1 MKLTRHNGRS
11 GKHGT
16 YNPRHNDRRFDVEN
30 SEHIDAERAR
40 QNVYWDCY
48 RGFTTHDFR
57 ENPEQP
63 DFSFEEIERMYYYE
77 HYADHVNAQNARNE
91 KTRHI
96 ERNRTVD
103 DLLKNNKTCP
113 EESIY
118 QIGTM
123 EESVPPETLALIV
136 SEFYEEFENRFGSH
150 IHILDWAL
158 HLDEGTPHI
167 HERHVFDCENR
178 YGELCPQQEKALE
191 ELGIPLPKPEQP
203 KGKHNNRKQ
212 TFDAVCR
219 TILFDIAKRHGLH
232 LEQEPS
238 YGGRDYLE
246 KQDYI
251 LMKQK
256 EQLAT
261 QEQKLEELTLKIEDV
276 ETLLEDVSGA
286 AYGKAVEV
294 VTDKVREQTQLE
306 DMEVIEKYRK
316 SVVSP
321 NAKNSPEVVKI
332 ANTLPVSYTHLDV
345 YKRQGQS
352 EASTAPPT
360 AFHLPLHN
368 RTADR
373 AIQYLTE
380 SRGLN
385 KTLVEAFLLSGDI
398 YEDAKRHN
406 VVFVGRDRSGTPRYA
421 HVRGTADPFRQ
432 DIAGSDK
439 SYPFHYEGN
448 GNQLFV
454 FEAPID
460 LLSFI
465 CLYPQDW
472 QKRNYLALGG
482 VSGKAL
488 DRFLSER
495 KDTRKVFLCLDSDTA
510 GSEACTRL
518 AQEDV
523 YKRQVYRPHRRSRFT
538 SILLGDSFP
547 RRLEKWSLPR
557 RN

>member
-167 HERHVFDCENR
+167 HERHVFDCKNR

-191 ELGIPLPKPEQP
+191 ELGIPLPKPCLLYTSHGGYRLFPQGDDP
-203 KGKHNNRKQ
+203 H
-212 TFDAVCR
+212 CR
-219 TILFDIAKRHGLH
+219 
-232 LEQEPS
+232 
-238 YGGRDYLE
+238 GR
-246 KQDYI
+246 
-251 LMKQK
+251 
-256 EQLAT
+256 
-261 QEQKLEELTLKIEDV
+261 
-276 ETLLEDVSGA
+276 
-286 AYGKAVEV
+286 
-294 VTDKVREQTQLE
+294 
-306 DMEVIEKYRK
+306 
-316 SVVSP
+316 
-321 NAKNSPEVVKI
+321 
-332 ANTLPVSYTHLDV
+332 
-345 YKRQGQS
+345 
-352 EASTAPPT
+352 
-360 AFHLPLHN
+360 
-368 RTADR
+368 
-373 AIQYLTE
+373 
-380 SRGLN
+380 
-385 KTLVEAFLLSGDI
+385 LSGGGGQI
-398 YEDAKRHN
+398 PVPEAKQ
-406 VVFVGRDRSGTPRYA
+406 F
-421 HVRGTADPFRQ
+421 
-432 DIAGSDK
+432 
-439 SYPFHYEGN
+439 
-448 GNQLFV
+448 
-454 FEAPID
+454 
-460 LLSFI
+460 
-465 CLYPQDW
+465 
-472 QKRNYLALGG
+472 
-482 VSGKAL
+482 
-488 DRFLSER
+488 
-495 KDTRKVFLCLDSDTA
+495 
-510 GSEACTRL
+510 
-518 AQEDV
+518 
-523 YKRQVYRPHRRSRFT
+523 PHRVCA
-538 SILLGDSFP
+538 GP
-547 RRLEKWSLPR
+547 YA
-557 RN
+557 

>member
-191 ELGIPLPKPEQP
+191 ELGIPLPKPEQA

-238 YGGRDYLE
+238 YGGREYLE

-256 EQLAT
+256 EQLAA

-276 ETLLEDVSGA
+276 DNLIDEVSSV
-286 AYGKAVEV
+286 AYDKAVEL
-294 VTDKVREQTQLE
+294 VTDEVKNMTHQEDIEMIEDTKVWL
-306 DMEVIEKYRK
+306 
-316 SVVSP
+316 
-321 NAKNSPEVVKI
+321 
-332 ANTLPVSYTHLDV
+332 
-345 YKRQGQS
+345 QS
-352 EASTAPPT
+352 
-360 AFHLPLHN
+360 
-368 RTADR
+368 
-373 AIQYLTE
+373 
-380 SRGLN
+380 
-385 KTLVEAFLLSGDI
+385 
-398 YEDAKRHN
+398 
-406 VVFVGRDRSGTPRYA
+406 
-421 HVRGTADPFRQ
+421 
-432 DIAGSDK
+432 
-439 SYPFHYEGN
+439 
-448 GNQLFV
+448 
-454 FEAPID
+454 
-460 LLSFI
+460 
-465 CLYPQDW
+465 
-472 QKRNYLALGG
+472 
-482 VSGKAL
+482 
-488 DRFLSER
+488 SER
-495 KDTRKVFLCLDSDTA
+495 KAPQKERDYALARLDGIIKKIRKAMQST
-510 GSEACTRL
+510 
-518 AQEDV
+518 
-523 YKRQVYRPHRRSRFT
+523 
-538 SILLGDSFP
+538 
-547 RRLEKWSLPR
+547 LEKVKSALLHADKKQAVTEEIKKTDKAFHCGISVPGNGGTEKKGQR
-557 RN
+557 KSNTEKAEKTGYGIVRHLIFYGNRMPFALFGGGRNECI

>member
-1 MKLTRHNGRS
+1 MIGNFRRRILYPLLAYGRKCTDTEPVKLAKTASAVKASFAGAGVQRAASPLCRGARGGSALLGSRGNAHWRVEGRQPHRVKGETPCPGKVDACVNLYWVLPDAKLRRSGGFAALPSPEHLCRKEEKCLKLTRHNGRS

-123 EESVPPETLALIV
+123 EESVPPEALALIV

-191 ELGIPLPKPEQP
+191 ELGIPLPKPEQT

-238 YGGRDYLE
+238 YGGREYLE

-256 EQLAT
+256 EQLAA

-276 ETLLEDVSGA
+276 DNLIDEVSSV
-286 AYGKAVEV
+286 AYDKAVEL
-294 VTDKVREQTQLE
+294 VTDEVKTMTHQEDIEMIEDTKVWL
-306 DMEVIEKYRK
+306 
-316 SVVSP
+316 
-321 NAKNSPEVVKI
+321 
-332 ANTLPVSYTHLDV
+332 
-345 YKRQGQS
+345 QS
-352 EASTAPPT
+352 
-360 AFHLPLHN
+360 
-368 RTADR
+368 
-373 AIQYLTE
+373 
-380 SRGLN
+380 
-385 KTLVEAFLLSGDI
+385 
-398 YEDAKRHN
+398 
-406 VVFVGRDRSGTPRYA
+406 
-421 HVRGTADPFRQ
+421 
-432 DIAGSDK
+432 
-439 SYPFHYEGN
+439 
-448 GNQLFV
+448 
-454 FEAPID
+454 
-460 LLSFI
+460 
-465 CLYPQDW
+465 
-472 QKRNYLALGG
+472 
-482 VSGKAL
+482 
-488 DRFLSER
+488 SER
-495 KDTRKVFLCLDSDTA
+495 KAPQKERDYALARLDGIIKKIRKAMQST
-510 GSEACTRL
+510 
-518 AQEDV
+518 
-523 YKRQVYRPHRRSRFT
+523 
-538 SILLGDSFP
+538 
-547 RRLEKWSLPR
+547 LEKVKSALLHADKKQAVTEEIKKQTKPSIVESLYR
-557 RN
+557 GMEEQRKRDSESQTQKKQKKQDMEL